1 MITLKVCI
9 RILSLFFLGQRGSG
23 NEETR
28 PEEQQAERL
37 LLENRTHPGRGVHSP
52 QTTTPPPLTKCGR
65 VSPFRRTGAERP
77 PPLRGSHGLCSPAEL
92 DIRRRQG
99 ADAAA
104 TSKADG
110 LRVTVRTDGP
120 WPAGPLPRWPEGS
133 FCVAVGG
140 RGGSDPSSWFTC

>member
-77 PPLRGSHGLCSPAEL
+77 PRSGE
-92 DIRRRQG
+92 
-99 ADAAA
+99 
-104 TSKADG
+104 
-110 LRVTVRTDGP
+110 VTVYVLPQNWTYGGDKVRTRQLHRKQM
-120 WPAGPLPRWPEGS
+120 AS
-133 FCVAVGG
+133 V
-140 RGGSDPSSWFTC
+140 